1 MVSLVPAMP
10 QYLTHPPTLPKQRVY
25 APMAPLGA
33 LSLGL
38 RKHRKS
44 EEDQFSRLIYG
55 EINFKLINAK
65 FTFRLVN
72 GKIVLGS

>member
-1 MVSLVPAMP
+1 
-10 QYLTHPPTLPKQRVY
+10 
-25 APMAPLGA
+25 MAPLGA

-55 EINFKLINAK
+55 EINFKLINGK

-72 GKIVLGS
+72 GKIGLGS